1 MKGVQGYG
9 GCEISCG
16 RVSLFFGLHLRV
28 FQALEDVKPVVCGH
42 SVKSGLR
49 LTAISPHVLLFDHK
63 GNCSRNIK

>member
-1 MKGVQGYG
+1 MNGVQGYG

-42 SVKSGLR
+42 IVKSGLR
-49 LTAISPHVLLFDHK
+49 LTAISPHVLLFDY
-63 GNCSRNIK
+63 